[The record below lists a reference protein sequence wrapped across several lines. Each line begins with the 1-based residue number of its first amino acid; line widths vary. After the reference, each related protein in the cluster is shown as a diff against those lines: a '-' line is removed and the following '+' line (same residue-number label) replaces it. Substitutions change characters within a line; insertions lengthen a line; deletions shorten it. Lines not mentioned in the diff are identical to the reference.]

1 MLMIQR
7 KQKQNTVKLFILYH
21 QFYKNMHTGDTKV
34 SINNGIA
41 DDFSS
46 GRQTKFLINAIN
58 IFAIAIA
65 ETDAIL

>member
-1 MLMIQR
+1 
-7 KQKQNTVKLFILYH
+7 
-21 QFYKNMHTGDTKV
+21 MHTGDTNV

-46 GRQTKFLINAIN
+46 GRQTNFLINAIN
-58 IFAIAIA
+58 TFAIAIA